1 MKKLLLVAAC
11 YLCTPGAYAQIAFY
25 DAKTIRNDLITITGD
40 SINFKTDAVSVSR
53 LSILLKAHLS
63 EELKNNPNLTEA
75 QIFTLYKTNPFF
87 GGAIT
92 KLLNAGASA
101 EKVGLVPGISSL
113 GSLNV
118 TNLADGIARFLIKRG
133 KEELNVAF
141 FNRMKEFLE
150 DPKHPECKILFPVTT
165 EFLGQIA
172 TYRYAELLQSLREA
186 FYKDL
191 SNLIVSLNQLIDH
204 PKYRELLKNLPEIRA
219 AVRCSKIVNEL
230 SQSEKGILPDS
241 LIHELAGLP
250 ELQELNS
257 NLGNSLKLLDIFS
270 LSIREKA
277 DANISANSEQR
288 RWIQLSDLNNLVKD
302 QIALKIFIGLVYQK
316 VHMTKIQFTI
326 NNKPFMVDSFIAE
339 NAPTI
344 HVVSGLIENFAVLA
358 NDVDRTIKDSRDKL
372 AKGTLSNDDYY
383 SYINKAINITEY
395 GFKVANIIQ
404 QGIIDDY
411 YIIMARNANDLYKNI
426 YTKNYNNAVMN
437 AYTIL
442 DQAFNNRDKLVDQK
456 ITDPTL
462 KKSLKTIEV
471 PKSEIIEK
479 FLKYGNFMASVV
491 KAESGEDVQNAL
503 EAAALPAGS
512 FSIKQKSAF
521 NVSVNGYIG
530 YAWDFKS
537 GLYAH
542 GIYAPVGISMSRG
555 SRYKRPS
562 LSAFASLIDVGGIA
576 AYRLENGVSE
586 NLKQEV
592 RLESIFSPS
601 FQLFVEPIH
610 GFPLAIGGGWRRT
623 PKLFYTDNTA
633 LTVVT
638 SKSVINLSLLI
649 DIPIFNI
656 INRQYFIKQEKN
668 N

>member
-1 MKKLLLVAAC
+1 MKKLLLLVGC

-25 DAKTIRNDLITITGD
+25 DAKTIRNDLIVITGGD

-53 LSILLKAHLS
+53 LSVLLKAHLS
-63 EELKNNPNLTEA
+63 EELRNNPNLTEA
-75 QIFTLYKTNPFF
+75 QIFNLYKTNPFF
-87 GGAIT
+87 GGAIIKT
-92 KLLNAGASA
+92 LNAGASA
-101 EKVGLVPGISSL
+101 DKAGIVAGISSL

-302 QIALKIFIGLVYQK
+302 GIALKIFIGLVYQN
-316 VHMTKIQFTI
+316 VHMAKIQFTI
-326 NNKPFMVDSFIAE
+326 NNKPFMVDSFMAD

-358 NDVDRTIKDSRDKL
+358 NDVDRTIKDSRYKL

-491 KAESGEDVQNAL
+491 KAESGEEVQNAL

-512 FSIKQKSAF
+512 YSIKQTSLF
-521 NVSVNGYIG
+521 NVSLNGYIG
-530 YAWDFKS
+530 YALDFMNKS
-537 GLYAH
+537 LYAR
-542 GIYAPVGISMSRG
+542 GVYAPVGITASTGTKKKSG
-555 SRYKRPS
+555 VTY
-562 LSAFASLIDVGGIA
+562 SALISLID
-576 AYRLENGVSE
+576 
-586 NLKQEV
+586 
-592 RLESIFSPS
+592 
-601 FQLFVEPIH
+601 
-610 GFPLAIGGGWRRT
+610 
-623 PKLFYTDNTA
+623 
-633 LTVVT
+633 
-638 SKSVINLSLLI
+638 
-649 DIPIFNI
+649 
-656 INRQYFIKQEKN
+656 
-668 N
+668 